1 MRLYELHKSLKRELR
16 TYCPSSSE
24 IESRSILKDVLNI
37 SDKDLLIKY
46 DLEVNERI
54 LEKISD
60 VLLRRKNGEPLS
72 RIQGKKEFFESD
84 FKINSSVL
92 DPRPETEILVE
103 TAISLI
109 NKIQAKSILDLGTG
123 SGCILISLI
132 KLFPKLFGVG
142 LDLSEEAIKNAK
154 ENVSINRL
162 EDNINFVT
170 CNWGNSIEAKF
181 DILISNPPYI
191 KTNEIKNLPESV
203 KKYDPLLSLDG
214 GYDGLQPYINIARNA
229 QHLISKNGKIL
240 VEIGFDQANKI
251 DKIFYKEGFN
261 LEKKIKDYNDLDRIL
276 VFS

>member
-1 MRLYELHKSLKRELR
+1 M
-16 TYCPSSSE
+16 
-24 IESRSILKDVLNI
+24 
-37 SDKDLLIKY
+37 
-46 DLEVNERI
+46 
-54 LEKISD
+54 
-60 VLLRRKNGEPLS
+60 
-72 RIQGKKEFFESD
+72 
-84 FKINSSVL
+84 
-92 DPRPETEILVE
+92 
-103 TAISLI
+103 
-109 NKIQAKSILDLGTG
+109 
-123 SGCILISLI
+123 
-132 KLFPKLFGVG
+132 
-142 LDLSEEAIKNAK
+142 
-154 ENVSINRL
+154 

>member
-1 MRLYELHKSLKRELR
+1 MRLYALHKSLKRELR
-16 TYCPSSSE
+16 TYYPSSSE
-24 IESRSILKDVLNI
+24 IESRSILKDILNI
-37 SDKDLLIKY
+37 SDKDFLIKY
-46 DLEVNERI
+46 DLEVNECI

-72 RIQGKKEFFESD
+72 RIQEKKEFYESV

-162 EDNINFVT
+162 EDNINLIA

-214 GYDGLQPYINIARNA
+214 GYDGLQSYINIARNA
-229 QHLISKNGKIL
+229 QNLISKNGKIL
-240 VEIGFDQANKI
+240 VEIGFDQASKI
-251 DKIFYKEGFN
+251 EKIFYNEGFN

>member
-1 MRLYELHKSLKRELR
+1 MRLYALHKSLKRELR
-16 TYCPSSSE
+16 TYYPSSSE
-24 IESRSILKDVLNI
+24 IESRSILKDILNI
-37 SDKDLLIKY
+37 SDKDFLIKY
-46 DLEVNERI
+46 DLEVNECI

-72 RIQGKKEFFESD
+72 RIQEKKEFYESV

-162 EDNINFVT
+162 EDNINLIA

-203 KKYDPLLSLDG
+203 KKYDPPLSLDG
-214 GYDGLQPYINIARNA
+214 GYDGLQSYINIARNA
-229 QHLISKNGKIL
+229 QNLISKNGKIL
-240 VEIGFDQANKI
+240 VEIGFDQASKI
-251 DKIFYKEGFN
+251 EKIFYNEGFN